1 MFQNL
6 KVDIVYYKTNTD
18 FEMEF
23 NLCGCCRMRLLTDKA
38 PDSKSAVRSLSRAVS
53 RSRVILVI
61 GALFGDDGVI
71 NIISKAIDTSLREI
85 NNKTYGIS
93 GNDEIEILEG
103 ATPLVTNDGY
113 FGGCIIERGPQTM
126 ILLTE
131 NKTIRKALMK
141 SLIHPYIEELCAV
154 ELNEKATAAKG
165 TAQEESVDVTLNTL
179 ADEYE
184 SVAAE
189 LFVDNEST
197 EEQPN
202 EIDTE
207 ISDGLESELMFD
219 DEAQES
225 KPIDLEDEYEQIA
238 EALYT
243 NQDDSQEQEYEVDPE
258 ISEGLESALL
268 VEDEFGDEKNS
279 IILDDE
285 YERMADALY
294 TEVDN
299 IENQIEEIDSDILD
313 GTEAPFIMDDESDNN
328 ELIDLDE
335 EYEKY
340 ASTLYTET
348 NTKADL
354 NRKPD
359 DVSETTQ
366 AEEDALFKSGFI
378 YENQEEETDS
388 SEDEQAEHYHSNQR
402 SINRLNLFIL
412 IMVAFLLV
420 LLAILCYSIFFVPAK
435 SGENIGEYIK
445 EIFNTLF

>member
-38 PDSKSAVRSLSRAVS
+38 ADSKSTVRSLSRAVS

-71 NIISKAIDTSLREI
+71 NIVSKAIDSKLSNI
-85 NNKTYGIS
+85 NNKNYGIS
-93 GNDEIEILEG
+93 GNDEIKILDG
-103 ATPLVTNDGY
+103 ATPLVTKDGY

-207 ISDGLESELMFD
+207 ISEGLESELLFD

-225 KPIDLEDEYEQIA
+225 EPIELDDEYEQIA
-238 EALYT
+238 EAIYI
-243 NQDDSQEQEYEVDPE
+243 NQDDSQEQENESVAE
-258 ISEGLESALL
+258 ISDSLETVLL
-268 VEDEFGDEKNS
+268 FDDDNEEDENS
-279 IILDDE
+279 ISLEGE
-285 YERMADALY
+285 YERMADSLFTDVENA
-294 TEVDN
+294 
-299 IENQIEEIDSDILD
+299 ENQDEEIDSDISEGIDSPLVTNENDD
-313 GTEAPFIMDDESDNN
+313 GEM
-328 ELIDLDE
+328 IDLGD

-340 ASTLYTET
+340 ASTLYTES
-348 NTKADL
+348 NTEADL
-354 NRKPD
+354 NRDPE

-388 SEDEQAEHYHSNQR
+388 SEDEQAERYHSNQR

>member
-38 PDSKSAVRSLSRAVS
+38 ADSKSAVRSLSRAVS

-71 NIISKAIDTSLREI
+71 NIISKAIDSKLSNI
-85 NNKTYGIS
+85 NNKNYGIS
-93 GNDEIEILEG
+93 GNDEIKILDG
-103 ATPLVTNDGY
+103 ATPLVTKDGY

-225 KPIDLEDEYEQIA
+225 EPIELDDEYEQIA
-238 EALYT
+238 EALYI
-243 NQDDSQEQEYEVDPE
+243 NQDDSQEQENESVAE
-258 ISEGLESALL
+258 ISDSLETVLL
-268 VEDEFGDEKNS
+268 FDDDNEEDENS
-279 IILDDE
+279 ISLEGE
-285 YERMADALY
+285 YERMADSLFTDVENA
-294 TEVDN
+294 
-299 IENQIEEIDSDILD
+299 ENQDEEIDSDISEGMDSPLVMDENDD
-313 GTEAPFIMDDESDNN
+313 GEM
-328 ELIDLDE
+328 IDLGD

-340 ASTLYTET
+340 ASTLYTES
-348 NTKADL
+348 NTEADL
-354 NRKPD
+354 NRDPE

-388 SEDEQAEHYHSNQR
+388 SEDEQAERYHSNQR

>member
-38 PDSKSAVRSLSRAVS
+38 ADSKSTVRSLSRAVS

-71 NIISKAIDTSLREI
+71 NIISKAIDSKLSNI
-85 NNKTYGIS
+85 NNKNYGIS
-93 GNDEIEILEG
+93 GNDEIKILDG
-103 ATPLVTNDGY
+103 ATPLVTKDGY

-225 KPIDLEDEYEQIA
+225 EPIELDDEYEQIA
-238 EALYT
+238 EALYI
-243 NQDDSQEQEYEVDPE
+243 NQDDSQEQENESVAE
-258 ISEGLESALL
+258 ISDSLETVLL
-268 VEDEFGDEKNS
+268 FDDDNEEDENS
-279 IILDDE
+279 ISLEDE
-285 YERMADALY
+285 YERMADSLFTDVENA
-294 TEVDN
+294 
-299 IENQIEEIDSDILD
+299 ENQDEEIDSDISEGIDSPLVTNENDD
-313 GTEAPFIMDDESDNN
+313 GEM
-328 ELIDLDE
+328 IDLGD

-340 ASTLYTET
+340 ASTLYTES
-348 NTKADL
+348 NTEADL
-354 NRKPD
+354 NRDPE

-378 YENQEEETDS
+378 YENQGEETDS
-388 SEDEQAEHYHSNQR
+388 SEDEQAERYHSNQR